1 MIAPKRYTS
10 RFTNRFGEEW
20 EFEYDPSNREGAL
33 RGSDVDWHEYRVA
46 EGRALGL
53 VLNDEEIRRF
63 ETENWGQQAGLL
75 RAGRECLCSG
85 EPVNPTASN
94 SSLNRGP
101 C

>member
-33 RGSDVDWHEYRVA
+33 LGSDVDWHEYRVA

-53 VLNDEEIRRF
+53 VLNDEEICICRDIF
-63 ETENWGQQAGLL
+63 AGNRSQSVSWSLVQ
-75 RAGRECLCSG
+75 RQ
-85 EPVNPTASN
+85 EPFTKRV
-94 SSLNRGP
+94 
-101 C
+101 

>member
-20 EFEYDPSNREGAL
+20 EFEYDPSNREGAQ

-53 VLNDEEIRRF
+53 VLNDEEIRWLHKAWV
-63 ETENWGQQAGLL
+63 EAS
-75 RAGRECLCSG
+75 SG
-85 EPVNPTASN
+85 E
-94 SSLNRGP
+94 
-101 C
+101 